1 MKERIE
7 QIMKYYGL
15 TATQFAV
22 EIGIQRSAL
31 SHIMSGRNKPSLDF
45 VLKTKQRFSEI
56 NTDWLL
62 LGFGKMV
69 GGKQSITEEKYNQT
83 GSTGKNETIVK
94 SENPVPYGK
103 NTDKTSGLIEKS
115 SSEVTDA
122 NADIDK
128 IVFFLKDGTFKIYQP
143 E

>member
-69 GGKQSITEEKYNQT
+69 GGKQSIAEEKYNQT
-83 GSTGKNETIVK
+83 GSTGKKETIVK
-94 SENPVPYGK
+94 SEDSVPYGK
-103 NTDKTSGLIEKS
+103 NTDKTSDLLEKS
-115 SSEVTDA
+115 PSKATDV
-122 NADIDK
+122 NSDIEK
-128 IVFFLKDGTFKIYQP
+128 IVFFFKDGTFKLYQP